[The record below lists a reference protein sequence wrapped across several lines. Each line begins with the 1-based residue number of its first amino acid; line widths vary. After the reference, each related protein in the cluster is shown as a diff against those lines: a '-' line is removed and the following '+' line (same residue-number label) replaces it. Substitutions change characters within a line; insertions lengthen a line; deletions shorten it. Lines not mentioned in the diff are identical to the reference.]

1 MIKSM
6 TGFGRAES
14 NLSGFNISIQIK
26 SVNHRYGDFSIR
38 LPRIYGFLEDFIR
51 SEMSKRISRGKVD
64 IGILIEKE
72 ESDDVKISLNKNIA
86 KGYINALKQLE
97 EFGVKNDIS
106 MSSLSRFNDI
116 FTIEQEDTD
125 EDALKNA
132 VSEVLA
138 LAAEEFDNM
147 RLDEGERMEQD
158 IISHLDIIQNEV
170 KFIESRS
177 SVTVLEYRKR
187 LEGKI
192 REVLGDR
199 TVDEDR
205 VLTECAIFA
214 DKIATEEETVRLK
227 SHIQEFKN
235 TLKLGKPVGKK
246 LDFIIQEMNRETNT
260 IGSKAS
266 DIEISKKVVE
276 IKAEIEKIREQVQNI
291 E

>member
-6 TGFGRAES
+6 TGFGRAEI
-14 NLSGFNISIQIK
+14 NLSGFKISIQIK

-177 SVTVLEYRKR
+177 NVTVLEYRKR

>member
-147 RLDEGERMEQD
+147 RLDEGGRMEQD